1 MICQQPVEG
10 LFGFMAFRNESKL
23 ELEQKLQV
31 EMEDAEV
38 VWPKE
43 ARGNAEFIMNTP
55 PGDIGMILFRKKT
68 SEIKQVSTVQY
79 TLPPI
84 LSEEKLSKMC
94 RMHGE
99 KELFEEG
106 KHSYY

>member
-1 MICQQPVEG
+1 M
-10 LFGFMAFRNESKL
+10 
-23 ELEQKLQV
+23 QV

-38 VWPKE
+38 VWPRE
-43 ARGNAEFIMNTP
+43 ARGFAEFILNTP
-55 PGDIGMILFRKKT
+55 PGEMSMILFRKKT
-68 SEIKQVSTVQY
+68 SDTKQVSTVQY

-84 LSEEKLSKMC
+84 LTEEKLSKMC

-106 KHSYY
+106 KHSYYQTLSGPGYVVAFFRNKYLN

>member
-1 MICQQPVEG
+1 M
-10 LFGFMAFRNESKL
+10 
-23 ELEQKLQV
+23 QV

-38 VWPKE
+38 VWPRE
-43 ARGNAEFIMNTP
+43 ARGFAEFILNTP
-55 PGDIGMILFRKKT
+55 PGEMSMILFRKKT
-68 SEIKQVSTVQY
+68 CDTKQVSTVQY

-84 LSEEKLSKMC
+84 LTEEKLSKMC